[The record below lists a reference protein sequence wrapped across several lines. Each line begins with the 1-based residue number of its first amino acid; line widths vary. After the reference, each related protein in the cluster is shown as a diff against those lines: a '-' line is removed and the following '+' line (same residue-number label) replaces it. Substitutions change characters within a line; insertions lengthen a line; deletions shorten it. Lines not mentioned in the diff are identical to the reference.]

1 MSVSK
6 EAEVLHHGGGF
17 EGGYKIIRFINWV
30 DKYMTPVNS
39 LKNVLSTTASS
50 KGCSDAMQTLK
61 MWALENLFNISLA
74 VLRGNMKQI
83 LGSDWLPHFACLR
96 LPALF
101 PCMKNVAWSRLTMVV
116 TFGQCGQW
124 SCKKQQKTIKT
135 KTYTTR
141 SPGFIVLQTQ
151 LPYFVALQLNKSFL
165 ILDKEKSFCYK
176 IYLLLTK
183 LV

>member
-1 MSVSK
+1 M
-6 EAEVLHHGGGF
+6 HHWGGGV
-17 EGGYKIIRFINWV
+17 EGGLQDNKVYQLSWQIHDPCEKFKKCFECHPFIKGMLWCNANT
-30 DKYMTPVNS
+30 KNMNFRKAF
-39 LKNVLSTTASS
+39 LK
-50 KGCSDAMQTLK
+50 
-61 MWALENLFNISLA
+61 SLA
-74 VLRGNMKQI
+74 VLMGNIKQI
-83 LGSDWLPHFACLR
+83 LCSDWLPHFACLR

-165 ILDKEKSFCYK
+165 ILDKEKSFRYK

>member
-1 MSVSK
+1 M
-6 EAEVLHHGGGF
+6 
-17 EGGYKIIRFINWV
+17 
-30 DKYMTPVNS
+30 
-39 LKNVLSTTASS
+39 
-50 KGCSDAMQTLK
+50 
-61 MWALENLFNISLA
+61 
-74 VLRGNMKQI
+74 GNMKEI
-83 LGSDWLPHFACLR
+83 LCSDWLPHFACLR
-96 LPALF
+96 LPTLF

-183 LV
+183 LVWSWLLNINLILLCVFKNLNFASVHKKSQKRTWQISSHLDLTFG